1 MTPSNPPDDPIEV
14 TAVPVPDPVPET
26 AITAPSAAIA
36 EPVPTAVA
44 VPDEE
49 PGGAM
54 TFFEHLTEL
63 RKRLI
68 NSIAA
73 LAIGA
78 FIGVSL
84 SKYLI
89 DYVTR
94 PIVKALKAAGQSGH
108 LYYTHPAGYLNLY
121 ITLGVY
127 LGIVLAAPYVLY
139 QIWLFVAPA
148 LYKHERSAI
157 SGFVASTFFL
167 FVGGIAFGYAVALP
181 YMLKFL
187 VSFQGPASNI
197 EPMITTGEYFDLVL
211 MVLLGF
217 GIVFELPILVFFLS
231 LFGIVTPKFL
241 WDNFRYAILVISIVA
256 AVITPSPDATTM
268 LIFMAPMVAL
278 YVISI
283 GVSAVVVR
291 RRNKRLAA
299 EQAAN
304 PA

>member
-1 MTPSNPPDDPIEV
+1 MTSNPPDDAIEV
-14 TAVPVPDPVPET
+14 VPVSAESAA
-26 AITAPSAAIA
+26 AITPAPA
-36 EPVPTAVA
+36 PVVEA
-44 VPDEE
+44 EE

-68 NSIAA
+68 NSLAA
-73 LAIGA
+73 LVVGA
-78 FIGVSL
+78 FIGVYL
-84 SKYLI
+84 AKYLI
-89 DYVTR
+89 SWVTQ
-94 PIVKALKAAGQSGH
+94 PIVDALSAAGQNAH
-108 LYYTHPAGYLNLY
+108 LFYTHPAGYLNLY
-121 ITLGVY
+121 LTLGVY

-157 SGFVASTFFL
+157 SGFVATTFFL
-167 FVGGIAFGYAVALP
+167 FLGGIAFGYKVALP

-187 VSFQGPASNI
+187 VSFQGPVGPI
-197 EPMITTGEYFDLVL
+197 QPMITTNDYFDLVL

-241 WDNFRYAILVISIVA
+241 WGNIRYAIAIIAIVA
-256 AVITPSPDATTM
+256 AIITPSPDATTM
-268 LIFMAPMVAL
+268 LIFMAPMVVL
-278 YVISI
+278 YLVSI
-283 GVSAVVVR
+283 GVSAAVVR
-291 RRNKRLAA
+291 RRNKRMAA
-299 EQAAN
+299 EQTT

>member
-1 MTPSNPPDDPIEV
+1 MTSNLPDDAVEV
-14 TAVPVPDPVPET
+14 VPVSTESAA
-26 AITAPSAAIA
+26 AITPALAPVVEA
-36 EPVPTAVA
+36 
-44 VPDEE
+44 EE

-68 NSIAA
+68 NSLAA
-73 LAIGA
+73 LVVGA
-78 FIGVSL
+78 FIGVYL
-84 SKYLI
+84 SKFLI
-89 DYVTR
+89 SWVTR
-94 PIVKALKAAGQSGH
+94 PVVDALSAAGQNPH
-108 LYYTHPAGYLNLY
+108 LFYTHPAGYLNLY
-121 ITLGVY
+121 LTLGVY

-157 SGFVASTFFL
+157 SGFVATTFFL
-167 FVGGIAFGYAVALP
+167 FLGGIAFGYKVALP

-187 VSFQGPASNI
+187 VSFQGPVGPI
-197 EPMITTGEYFDLVL
+197 QPMITTNDYFDLVL

-241 WDNFRYAILVISIVA
+241 WGNIRYAIAIISIVA
-256 AVITPSPDATTM
+256 AIITPSPDATTM
-268 LIFMAPMVAL
+268 LIFMAPMVVL
-278 YVISI
+278 YLVSI
-283 GVSAVVVR
+283 GVSAAVVR
-291 RRNKRLAA
+291 RRNRRMAA
-299 EQAAN
+299 EQST

>member
-1 MTPSNPPDDPIEV
+1 MTPNSLPEASSGPIID
-14 TAVPVPDPVPET
+14 AAAGPVVS
-26 AITAPSAAIA
+26 APG
-36 EPVPTAVA
+36 AVA
-44 VPDEE
+44 VVDEE

-63 RKRLI
+63 RKRII
-68 NSIAA
+68 NSLIS

-89 DYVTR
+89 TIITN
-94 PIVKALKAAGQSGH
+94 PIIKALKSANQNPH
-108 LYYTHPAGYLNLY
+108 LFYTHPAGYLNLY

-127 LGIVLAAPYVLY
+127 LGIVIAAPYVLY

-167 FVGGIAFGYAVALP
+167 FLGGIAFGYYVALP
-181 YMLKFL
+181 YMLRFL
-187 VSFQGPASNI
+187 VSFQGNVGPI
-197 EPMITTGEYFDLVL
+197 EPMITTNDYFDLVL

-217 GIVFELPILVFFLS
+217 GIVFELPILIFFLS

-241 WDNFRYAILVISIVA
+241 WANFRYAILVISIVA
-256 AVITPSPDATTM
+256 AVITPTPDATTM
-268 LIFMAPMVAL
+268 LIFMAPMVGL
-278 YVISI
+278 YVVSI
-283 GVSAVVVR
+283 GVSAVVVNR
-291 RRNKRLAA
+291 REKRLAA
-299 EQAAN
+299 EQGAA
-304 PA
+304 

>member
-1 MTPSNPPDDPIEV
+1 MTLNNLPESEAGPIIDV
-14 TAVPVPDPVPET
+14 TAGAVVPSPAPV
-26 AITAPSAAIA
+26 I
-36 EPVPTAVA
+36 VR
-44 VPDEE
+44 DEE

-68 NSIAA
+68 NSLIG
-73 LAIGA
+73 LVIGA
-78 FIGVSL
+78 FIGVSVA
-84 SKYLI
+84 KYLI
-89 DYVTR
+89 KIIAS
-94 PIVKALKAAGQSGH
+94 PIIKALTAAKQNPH
-108 LYYTHPAGYLNLY
+108 LFYTHPAGYLNLY
-121 ITLGVY
+121 ISLGVY
-127 LGIVLAAPYVLY
+127 LGIVIAAPYVLY

-167 FVGGIAFGYAVALP
+167 FLGGIAFGYYVALP
-181 YMLKFL
+181 YMLRFL
-187 VSFQGPASNI
+187 VSFQGNVGPI
-197 EPMITTGEYFDLVL
+197 EPMITTNDYFDLVL

-241 WDNFRYAILVISIVA
+241 WTNFRYAILVISIVA

-278 YVISI
+278 YVVSI
-283 GVSAVVVR
+283 GVSAVVVN
-291 RRNKRLAA
+291 RRNKRLAM
-299 EQAAN
+299 EQAA
-304 PA
+304 

>member
-1 MTPSNPPDDPIEV
+1 MTPNNPLEATELAKAP
-14 TAVPVPDPVPET
+14 TPDPALSVS
-26 AITAPSAAIA
+26 SAAPVVVA
-36 EPVPTAVA
+36 E
-44 VPDEE
+44 EE

-63 RKRLI
+63 RKRII
-68 NSIAA
+68 NSLIA

-78 FIGVSL
+78 CIGVSL

-89 DYVTR
+89 TVITN
-94 PIVKALKAAGQSGH
+94 PIIKALTAAKQNPH
-108 LYYTHPAGYLNLY
+108 LFYTHPAGYLNLY
-121 ITLGVY
+121 LTLGVY
-127 LGIVLAAPYVLY
+127 LGIVIAAPYVLY

-167 FVGGIAFGYAVALP
+167 FLGGIAFGYYVALP

-187 VSFQGPASNI
+187 VSFQGSVGPI
-197 EPMITTGEYFDLVL
+197 EPMITTNDYFDLVL

-241 WDNFRYAILVISIVA
+241 WTNIRYAILVISIVA

-268 LIFMAPMVAL
+268 LIFMAPMVGL
-278 YVISI
+278 YVVSI
-283 GVSAVVVR
+283 GVSAVVVNR
-291 RRNKRLAA
+291 RDKRLAA
-299 EQAAN
+299 ERLAEERGAA
-304 PA
+304 